1 MIRIATMNVR
11 AAQQNDGWKHRWSK
25 RCRAHAGLVELH
37 QIHLAAM
44 QELRPYEAETL
55 AHELSKASDWVVQA
69 DLQGNGIAY
78 LQSRLSPL
86 SEMVTVVYD
95 HQSKI
100 QAAYSKM
107 MMLDINQEKPFWFY
121 NTHLQSGAS
130 TIRVEQMKQLI
141 SDIDETV
148 KNEPVVVAGDFNSI
162 STVPKLFEAE
172 SFTSMWQSALKTND
186 SMNTFQGWL
195 EDEEEPSH
203 GYEMVDTMYL
213 KNNVTCVEAA
223 VSSSIWRGTQA
234 SDHNMVWADMIMD
247 DRPVTD

>member
-25 RCRAHAGLVELH
+25 RCRAHAGLLEFN

-44 QELRPYEAETL
+44 QELRPYEKETL
-55 AHELSKASDWVVQA
+55 VHELGKTSDWVVQA
-69 DLQGNGIAY
+69 NLQGNGIAY
-78 LQSRLSPL
+78 LQSRLSSL

-100 QAAYSKM
+100 QAAYSKI
-107 MMLDINQEKPFWFY
+107 MMLDINQQKSFWFY
-121 NTHLQSGAS
+121 TTHLQSGAS
-130 TIRVEQMKQLI
+130 TVRVEQMRQFI

-148 KNEPVVVAGDFNSI
+148 KDEPVVVAGDFNSI
-162 STVPKLFEAE
+162 STVPKLFDSEG
-172 SFTSMWQSALKTND
+172 FTSMWQSALKTND

-195 EDEEEPSH
+195 EEEEESSH
-203 GYEMVDTMYL
+203 GYEMVDSMYV
-213 KNNVTCVEAA
+213 KNNVACVEAA
-223 VSSSIWRGTQA
+223 VSPSFWRGTQA

-247 DRPVTD
+247 DQPVTD